1 MVLNYIKILKDI
13 LYLQKA
19 VVVVADIMFVNVMAF
34 LVNISIHVK
43 FIMVQYLGKI
53 TTGNIYKC
61 LDNINDVYYIRGM
74 YVEIF
79 YMNRVFENLRRRM
92 SGISTLNATSEADH
106 VPEI

>member
-19 VVVVADIMFVNVMAF
+19 VVVVADIMFVNVMVF
-34 LVNISIHVK
+34 LVSIYIHVK
-43 FIMVQYLGKI
+43 FTTVQYLGKS

-61 LDNINDVYYIRGM
+61 LENINDVYYIRGM

-92 SGISTLNATSEADH
+92 PGISTLNTTSEDEH